1 MLTDVEL
8 IKKRKKELGWTNQIL
23 ADRSGVPVGTVNK
36 ILSGTTVYPRPENLI
51 LLRKALQ
58 LRVEETGYCCSPE
71 QNSNCIA
78 ETNIYQ
84 AKREIRKTTEDYYR
98 LPKEARM
105 ELIDGMLYDM
115 EVPSLTHQEIV
126 VNLAFACKMYVKKAN
141 LKCKVYVAPC
151 DVCLDTDDY
160 TIVQPDVFMV
170 CDPKKCENQ
179 IRMNGAPE
187 VVMEVV
193 SESNSKMDYFQKLQK
208 YQNADVKEYW
218 ILDPLKKRVLVYSF
232 WKDSLPE
239 VYSFEEVIPSQY
251 YPDLMIDMRQ
261 VYEHNN

>member
-23 ADRSGVPVGTVNK
+23 AEKSGVPVGTVNK
-36 ILSGTTVYPRPENLI
+36 ILSGTTLYPRPENLI

-58 LRVEETGYCCSPE
+58 LRVQETGYCYTSE
-71 QNSNCIA
+71 QKSSCIA
-78 ETNIYQ
+78 ETNVYH
-84 AKREIRKTTEDYYR
+84 ADRDIRRTTEDYYE

-105 ELIDGMLYDM
+105 ELIDGTFYDM
-115 EVPSLTHQEIV
+115 AAPSLIHQEIV
-126 VNLAFACKMYVKKAN
+126 VNLAFICRMYVKNAK

-151 DVCLDTDDY
+151 DVCLDEDDY

-170 CDPKKCENQ
+170 CDSKKSENQ
-179 IRMNGAPE
+179 IRINGAPE

-218 ILDPLKKRVLVYSF
+218 IVDPLKERVLVYSF
-232 WKDSLPE
+232 WKDNLPK
-239 VYSFEEVIPSQY
+239 VYSFEDTIVSQY
-251 YPDLMIDMRQ
+251 YPDLEIDMRQ